1 LGYEFQFYCG
11 GGAGMQKRRDS
22 REETLASIMRQRSAG
37 EQVSQSTFFFKML
50 FLHSIF
56 FLYSVRIWV
65 MIPLP

>member
-37 EQVSQSTFFFKML
+37 EQVSQSIFCLQNALLTFHL
-50 FLHSIF
+50 V
-56 FLYSVRIWV
+56 YV
-65 MIPLP
+65 